1 MSRVINLCLLYSV
14 DVKKIN
20 GIIKLLRTKVP
31 PDCQLCSLK
40 EQVNFSE
47 SHSRNFLTLTG
58 SFHLVIKAIRSNK
71 LYIKLKFLIVMRPLR
86 EIITPAKASIC
97 QLLLGGVLKTSME
110 ELHLWKDLV
119 SSSVAGRAWQGSRA
133 RR

>member
-1 MSRVINLCLLYSV
+1 MSALFSGCL
-14 DVKKIN
+14 KKKFN

-31 PDCQLCSLK
+31 PDCQLRSLK

-58 SFHLVIKAIRSNK
+58 GFRPVIKAIRSNK
-71 LYIKLKFLIVMRPLR
+71 LYIKLNFLIVMRPLR
-86 EIITPAKASIC
+86 EIITPAKAFIC
-97 QLLLGGVLKTSME
+97 QLLLGGVLKTSLE
-110 ELHLWKDLV
+110 ELYLQKDLV
-119 SSSVAGRAWQGSRA
+119 SSPVAGRAWQGSSA